1 MKLLRIATT
10 GALAIAF
17 AMGCGDSTDPQDDV
31 TIADLVGN
39 WNATS
44 MQFTSQSNPSVTL
57 DLITQAFGSMSISI
71 NPNGSFEGTFK
82 ESFSASE
89 QIVSG
94 TVTLQGNT
102 ITIAFVEGLDE
113 DVSGTFTLAGDVL
126 TVSGTFQEFDFTPT
140 DGNDDPEPANLVLV
154 LRRE

>member
-17 AMGCGDSTDPQDDV
+17 AVGCGDSTEPQDDV
-31 TIADLVGN
+31 TIADLIGN

-44 MQFTSQSNPSVTL
+44 MQFTSQSNPPVTL
-57 DLITQAFGSMSISI
+57 DLITDTFGRMSISI
-71 NPNGSFEGTFK
+71 NPNGSFEGTFR

-89 QIVSG
+89 ETVSG
-94 TVTLQGNT
+94 TVTLQGDT
-102 ITIAFVEGLDE
+102 ITIAFVQGLDE

-126 TVSGTFQEFDFTPT
+126 TVNGTFQSFDFTPA
-140 DGNDDPEPANLVLV
+140 DGNDNPEPASLVIVLV
-154 LRRE
+154 RE